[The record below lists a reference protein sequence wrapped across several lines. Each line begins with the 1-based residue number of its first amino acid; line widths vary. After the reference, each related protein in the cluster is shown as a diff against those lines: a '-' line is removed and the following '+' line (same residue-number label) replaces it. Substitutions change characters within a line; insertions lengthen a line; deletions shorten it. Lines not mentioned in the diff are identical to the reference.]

1 MAPPQLTGNT
11 PVLNVIHPLVV
22 GFIPVLGHKT
32 DLSAFYRINSRLGQL
47 FDCYVPLIGE
57 VRFNNRAGAITTGHF
72 KFVVVNFNQN
82 AIGFE
87 LCNNCLTRIKAVQP
101 LIGFRGFVVNFGIR
115 GEDID
120 HRQAMTLTHVVIVE
134 IMRWRNLNAA
144 GTKFRIHII
153 ISNDRD

>member
-1 MAPPQLTGNT
+1 M
-11 PVLNVIHPLVV
+11 
-22 GFIPVLGHKT
+22 
-32 DLSAFYRINSRLGQL
+32 
-47 FDCYVPLIGE
+47 
-57 VRFNNRAGAITTGHF
+57 
-72 KFVVVNFNQN
+72 VVNFNQYTVF
-82 AIGFE
+82 FE
-87 LCNNCLTRIKAVQP
+87 LRYNSFTRIKAVQP

-153 ISNDRD
+153 ISNNRD